1 VPELVFLAAL
11 AGETPNGLFFAGDI
25 GQRIFRAPFPWKAAG
40 VDIQGRSRSLKV
52 CYRTSQQIR
61 SVSDLLLPPSLV
73 EADGSEDKRTGIVS
87 LFEGP
92 PPELRTFADPDA
104 EALAA
109 GHWLAERVSEGVRAE
124 EIAVLVRSEAELGRA
139 EEAAAQAGL
148 AVSRIGSEVA
158 AAARIGTM
166 HEAKGGEF
174 RVVAVLACDQDVIP
188 SADRLLEARDEG
200 MIDEI
205 MATERHLLYVAATR
219 ARERLWVSGAGTI
232 SEFLEDLL

>member
-1 VPELVFLAAL
+1 MRE
-11 AGETPNGLFFAGDI
+11 
-25 GQRIFRAPFPWKAAG
+25 
-40 VDIQGRSRSLKV
+40 
-52 CYRTSQQIR
+52 
-61 SVSDLLLPPSLV
+61 
-73 EADGSEDKRTGIVS
+73 
-87 LFEGP
+87 
-92 PPELRTFADPDA
+92 FADPDA
-104 EALAA
+104 EVRAA
-109 GHWLAERVSEGVRAE
+109 GQWLSERVSEGVRAE

-148 AVSRIGSEVA
+148 GVSRIGTDKA
-158 AAARIGTM
+158 TAARIGTM

-219 ARERLWVSGAGTI
+219 ARERLWVSGAGTV